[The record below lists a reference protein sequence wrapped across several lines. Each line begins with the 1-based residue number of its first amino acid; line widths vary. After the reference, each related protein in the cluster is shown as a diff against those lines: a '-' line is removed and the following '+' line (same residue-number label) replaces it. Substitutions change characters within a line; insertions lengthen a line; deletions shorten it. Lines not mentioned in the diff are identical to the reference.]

1 MKDKEPILRLTPKK
15 YTGETTIV
23 SMRIPKDMLAQID
36 SVAEITGRTRNELLL
51 KCISFSLEH
60 IEIVDK

>member
-51 KCISFSLEH
+51 KCISFSLEY